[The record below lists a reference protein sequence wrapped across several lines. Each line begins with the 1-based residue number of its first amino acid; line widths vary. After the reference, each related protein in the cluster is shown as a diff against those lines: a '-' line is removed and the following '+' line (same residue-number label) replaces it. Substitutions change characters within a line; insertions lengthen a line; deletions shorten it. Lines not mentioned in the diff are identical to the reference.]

1 MVALVLIVLLFTLIP
16 EGSMGGSRAKL
27 EKALQEFQSAI
38 RFSVNEAILRN
49 SMVRITIDMEK
60 EPMEWAVE
68 YGPSSQLVLPTI
80 EDDTKM
86 SLKDRE
92 RQEQVLK
99 GIDTQ
104 FNRVQEFAEETKKL
118 PDGIKVVGLASSY
131 LNAIK
136 IEGKLSIYFYP
147 TGEKDSALIFLSSDE
162 ELATIE
168 VPPFED
174 RIDINYSTYSESDL
188 VNLEDTQDNK
198 MKEVFEK
205 WLKD

>member
-1 MVALVLIVLLFTLIP
+1 
-16 EGSMGGSRAKL
+16 MGGSRAKL